1 MSKELGQEVSL
12 NEVREKLVKE
22 IIKRIEN
29 FRRV

>member
-22 IIKRIEN
+22 IKEN
-29 FRRV
+29 LEKA